1 MIRRGL
7 DRSAHRVIY
16 TLLFALVA
24 MAVITLAVP
33 LIREYSG
40 ENEQI
45 IAIALLV
52 VLLIE
57 AIGERLHRFVE
68 WLLHGQRH
76 DAAVASW
83 RLARQLES
91 LDGDAAVPGLVA
103 ALADTLRLSHVS
115 VVVHT
120 GTEDVTLATVGDPVP
135 TATQFA
141 VRHAGQVL
149 GVLSA
154 ARRAGPLNRQDE
166 RLLQATAAQLGLLL
180 HAESLATQ
188 LQSAR
193 ERLVSSREDERRRL
207 RRELHDGVGPTLAGI
222 ALGLESAER
231 LEARGPLADHDRER
245 LRSLLHEVRGDV
257 TAVVSDVRRVVDGLR
272 PPLLD
277 ELGLV
282 ASLTQLARALG
293 DRSGFAVRIEAPPS
307 PPLPAAVEVAAYR
320 IASEAL
326 TNVARHAA
334 ASQCA
339 VVLRASGSSVLLRIT
354 DDGVGGARGTAR
366 GTGLSSMAERAEELG
381 GSVTV
386 TSGDTGSCVEAVL
399 PLERVPARA

>member
-115 VVVHT
+115 VVVQA
-120 GTEDVTLATVGDPVP
+120 GTEDVTLATVGDRVP

-149 GVLSA
+149 GALSA
-154 ARRAGPLNRQDE
+154 ARRGGPLNRQDE

-231 LEARGPLADHDRER
+231 LEARGPLAEHDRER
-245 LRSLLHEVRGDV
+245 LRSLLHDVRGDV

-277 ELGLV
+277 ELGLI
-282 ASLTQLARALG
+282 ASLTQLARSLG